1 LVSSNKENIHWKEG
15 LSVKETTRGK
25 EYTTE
30 QGLHLAF
37 ELEEGKWKLAFGL
50 GLGHNPRQR
59 VIEVRDV
66 KALEREVRLA
76 KQRFGMPETAP
87 VQRCY
92 EAG

>member
-1 LVSSNKENIHWKEG
+1 
-15 LSVKETTRGK
+15 VKETTRGK

-37 ELEEGKWKLAFGL
+37 ELGEGKWKLAFGL
-50 GLGHNPRQR
+50 GMGHSPRQR
-59 VIEVRDV
+59 VIKVRDV